1 MLIFGLI
8 IALIGLVVMAG
19 YGEARTTIR
28 EKSIATT
35 TKSWNLNCTLTAGDN
50 VTVTFREHALWIEG
64 YFDTTDADPPV
75 AVLRVYIDIT
85 PIDPQGN
92 TTEFEVELAVTD
104 PETGFGAGIQRFVAW
119 NITETQKGSIDTSVM
134 LDNKSR
140 YTGAGGTIPF
150 NGTYEAR
157 LDVYPPR
164 NATQPPSFLGFYH
177 NVTVAEYPNSYL
189 LPVGGATVAFGG
201 TVSFLGVKDSI
212 HLNRARTKSRKVK

>member
-1 MLIFGLI
+1 MLVFGLL
-8 IALIGLVVMAG
+8 IALIGIVAMAG

-50 VTVTFREHALWIEG
+50 VTFVFREHALWVEG
-64 YFDTTDADPPV
+64 YFEPNDDGV
-75 AVLRVYIDIT
+75 AVLLVYVDIT

-92 TTEFEVELAVTD
+92 TTEFEVPFAVTD
-104 PETGFGAGIQRFVAW
+104 PQTGSGVGIRRLVLW
-119 NITETQKGSIDTSVM
+119 PPITETQKGSIDTSVM

-157 LDVYPPR
+157 LHVYPPR

-177 NVTVAEYPNSYL
+177 NATVTEYPNSYL

-201 TVSFLGVKDSI
+201 TVSFLAAKDSI
-212 HLNRARTKSRKVK
+212 HRYRARTKSRKVK